1 MPETIPL
8 NGPHVMYM
16 AICNK
21 QRIFSNRRSQR
32 LANKNKKERGE
43 RVKNVK
49 SPEDVGNILRRH
61 RYADWQKNK
70 TETETTE
77 DYSMTGTMMTDTS
90 YQIED
95 RIYMKELL
103 EDPAIATLER
113 FNIATIRQNQ
123 RTFPVHV
130 IITKYIKGIDTRNE
144 INDLDNNIKG
154 DVRKGK
160 YKLREEDDL
169 LLYETS
175 TGETRICLPPEHVK
189 AILKYTHENML
200 TGGHNSAN
208 AMAEEIKRRFYWSGY
223 HQDIKDYVDECHCKF
238 AKRIPD
244 RKVGKM
250 VTFEAKEI
258 NETVAIDHIGPIVPA
273 PKGYRYITTY
283 YDKFSGYTKSIPA
296 KIIDAFTTTVNFVI
310 HWICVFGPPKSI
322 LTDLGSDFR
331 GEIMEH
337 LTSMVATKHRFTTA
351 HHSRSDGGVERFNRT
366 LQQALRAIGLDK
378 KLDFSKGDPWNLY
391 LSYINC
397 S

>member
-8 NGPHVMYM
+8 NSPHVMYV

-21 QRIFSNRRSQR
+21 QRIFNQRRSQR
-32 LANKNKKERGE
+32 LANKNKKKRGE
-43 RVKNVK
+43 RVKEIK
-49 SPEDVGNILRRH
+49 SPEDVGDILRRH
-61 RYADWQKNK
+61 RYVDWQKDE
-70 TETETTE
+70 TETETLE
-77 DYSMTGTMMTDTS
+77 DYSIAATMVTDRS

-95 RIYMKELL
+95 RIYMKDLL

-130 IITKYIKGIDTRNE
+130 IITKYIKGIDTMNE

-169 LLYETS
+169 LLYETP

-200 TGGHNSAN
+200 TGGHSSAN

-273 PKGYRYITTY
+273 P
-283 YDKFSGYTKSIPA
+283 S
-296 KIIDAFTTTVNFVI
+296 
-310 HWICVFGPPKSI
+310 
-322 LTDLGSDFR
+322 
-331 GEIMEH
+331 
-337 LTSMVATKHRFTTA
+337 
-351 HHSRSDGGVERFNRT
+351 
-366 LQQALRAIGLDK
+366 
-378 KLDFSKGDPWNLY
+378 
-391 LSYINC
+391 
-397 S
+397 